1 MIRKK
6 FEKNNVTVAL
16 NVSCAKK
23 EKIYSI
29 FVPKHNLNCEKQV
42 ILLMIPHG
50 VKRKIKCEGQRW
62 HCLAVKNLSALLRGM
77 KSKHCDNFY
86 CLNCLHF
93 LEQKANLNHIKKY
106 VKTKIFVMLKCLLRS
121 FIRIL

>member
-29 FVPKHNLNCEKQV
+29 FVSKHNLNCEKQV

-50 VKRKIKCEGQRW
+50 VKRKFKCEGQRW

-93 LEQKANLNHIKKY
+93 LGTKSKLESHKKVCENKDFRNAKMPSKEFY
-106 VKTKIFVMLKCLLRS
+106 
-121 FIRIL
+121 